1 MVTTTKKINLAQLDA
16 ELKAG
21 GLNMESLNGTNT
33 ITAIDSKIT
42 DAQLQAAVD
51 AHVAQ
56 PDPEPTVNQ
65 KLESVGLSV
74 ADLKA
79 ALGL

>member
-21 GLNMESLNGTNT
+21 GLNMDSLDGVNT
-33 ITAIDSKIT
+33 ITATDPKVT
-42 DAQLQAAVD
+42 DAQLQAAVN

-56 PDPEPTVNQ
+56 EAPEPTIAE
-65 KLESVGLSV
+65 KLSSVGLSV

>member
-1 MVTTTKKINLAQLDA
+1 MLTTKKINLAQLDA

-21 GLNMESLNGTNT
+21 GLSMDSLNGTNT
-33 ITAIDSKIT
+33 ITANDPKIT

-51 AHVAQ
+51 AHVAK
-56 PDPEPTVNQ
+56 PNPEPTINE

-79 ALGL
+79 ALEL